1 MKYSMYLNYYVC
13 KSPYPYYIVKADE
26 ELNKFYVSSNHKT
39 FNAWLYNEQEVIAM
53 IQEKYPNAERI
64 AHVDRSKKIRTAKMT
79 YKAKEGNERTY
90 IKTLNV
96 L

>member
-1 MKYSMYLNYYVC
+1 MKYSMSLNYYVR

-26 ELNKFYVSSNHKT
+26 ELNKFYVSSKHKT
-39 FNAWLYNEQEVIAM
+39 FNAWLYNEQEVVAM

-96 L
+96 I